1 MRRSLFAIAG
11 LLVSVSMVQAQTT
24 VPTYIVAPGGTVNV
38 TVTGSPGQNFAVI
51 ASTTN
56 SGFSYG
62 GVPLAVGADVEILAL
77 GVLGG
82 TGQAIV
88 PVTPPFPERD
98 RYYVQGVLSASPD
111 FLPPSPLNSVT
122 LVNADPA
129 RVFMPIGGIVNANG
143 TPAFVTAGVS
153 VSRTAPGV
161 YQIDHPGL
169 FAIGTAIPSI
179 TPTGGTT
186 VLAISTNANVTTVSL
201 SGDAIF
207 FFTIQSVRR

>member
-129 RVFMPIGGIVNANG
+129 DLSARAAEPFGMTESIALLQDS
-143 TPAFVTAGVS
+143 AAHLRGVLT
-153 VSRTAPGV
+153 R
-161 YQIDHPGL
+161 
-169 FAIGTAIPSI
+169 
-179 TPTGGTT
+179 
-186 VLAISTNANVTTVSL
+186 LAA
-201 SGDAIF
+201 
-207 FFTIQSVRR
+207 